1 VASVAPNEPQVVEV
15 RGLGPGFVPATIV
28 MTLINI
34 AIAWAVLAFP
44 LDYLL
49 PSESAEASNTAFN
62 VDALFKFM
70 TVFGAAITIYVSG
83 YTAYFAWAFRRRA
96 DEPINTVGVPVHHSA
111 KLEFWWTVLP
121 TALLVILMAASIVA
135 WKQIYFPGTAA
146 ALTMEVI
153 AHQFNFEFR
162 YPGFAGSLYSPKGEM
177 HVPAGK
183 PLKVLV
189 TSGDVIHQFWVP
201 EWRAK
206 TAAVPGIVTDLN
218 ITPTHPGRY
227 DIVCS
232 EYCGVNHSVMQ
243 AKLVVDTPA
252 DFDRWLVAAKAQVAA
267 SAGTVRLEGGDPA
280 AGKTAFAAKCAA
292 CHNAAG
298 TFDQK
303 IVGPGLKNLTD
314 DPAHPK
320 LVDGDAPTPE
330 NIAKLLVKGYQ
341 GPLGVMPNRQANG
354 LTDKDIA
361 DLTAYLVSLK

>member
-1 VASVAPNEPQVVEV
+1 M
-15 RGLGPGFVPATIV
+15 GPGFVPVTIV
-28 MTLINI
+28 MTLINV
-34 AIAWAVLAFP
+34 AIAWAVLTLP
-44 LDYLL
+44 LDFLL
-49 PSESAEASNTAFN
+49 PSESAAASNTASN

-70 TVFGAAITIYVSG
+70 TVFGAAITVYVSG

-96 DEPINTVGVPVHHSA
+96 DEPVNTVGVPIHHST
-111 KLEFWWTVLP
+111 KLEIWWTALP
-121 TALLVILMAASIVA
+121 TLLLVILMVFTIVV
-135 WKQIYFPGTAA
+135 WKQIYFPTTAA
-146 ALTMEVI
+146 ALTMEVV

-177 HVPAGK
+177 HVPVGK
-183 PLKVLV
+183 PLKILV

-201 EWRAK
+201 DWRAK
-206 TAAVPGIVTDLN
+206 VAAVPGIVTDLN
-218 ITPTHPGRY
+218 ITPETTGRY

-232 EYCGVNHSVMQ
+232 EYCGANHSVMQ
-243 AKLVVDTPA
+243 AKLVVDSPD
-252 DFDRWLVAAKAQVAA
+252 DFQKWMAQAKAAVAQ
-267 SAGTVRLEGGDPA
+267 SAGTVRLEGGDVA

-292 CHNAAG
+292 CHNANG

-303 IVGPGLKNLTD
+303 IVGPGLKNLTN

-330 NIAKLLVKGYQ
+330 NIASLLVKGYQ
-341 GPLGVMPNRQANG
+341 GPLGAMPNRQANG